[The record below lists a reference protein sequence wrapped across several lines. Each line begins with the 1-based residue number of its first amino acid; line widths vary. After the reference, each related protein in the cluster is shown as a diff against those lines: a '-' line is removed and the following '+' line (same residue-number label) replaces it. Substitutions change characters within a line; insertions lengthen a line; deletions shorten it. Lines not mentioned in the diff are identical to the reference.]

1 MQALLP
7 DGLVVEVRLG
17 DGRVRAQG
25 DAADVLGWL
34 TGRTDGVGLRSADPL
49 PDLPSL
55 GLGSTRARLHR

>member
-1 MQALLP
+1 M
-7 DGLVVEVRLG
+7 RLG